1 MSIQERVK
9 ILIEEFNNLSD
20 WEDRYKSIIQ
30 RGKSL
35 PVMNEDYKI
44 EKNLVKGC
52 QSKVWFHAELKEGL
66 VYFQGDSDAAIVK
79 GIVGLLL
86 FIYSESSPHDILNT
100 RPDFLDEIGLKEHLS
115 MSRANGLSSMLK
127 QISLYAIVFKRI
139 MLFP

>member
-9 ILIEEFNNLSD
+9 ILIEEFNSLSD
-20 WEDRYKSIIQ
+20 WEERYKSIIQ

-35 PVMNEDYKI
+35 SVMNEDYKI

-66 VYFQGDSDAAIVK
+66 IHFQGDSDAAIVK
-79 GIVGLLL
+79 GIVALLL
-86 FIYSESSPHDILNT
+86 FIYSGSSPQDILTT

-127 QISLYAIVFKRI
+127 QISLYAIVFKSQS
-139 MLFP
+139 

>member
-127 QISLYAIVFKRI
+127 QISLYAIVFKSQS
-139 MLFP
+139 